1 VADLEPTP
9 VGDGGGVLASISNAI
24 VAMHREHFGRGAT
37 RARTSM
43 RDDCIVCILEGI
55 YNPGE
60 QTLIDAGQF
69 NAVRQNRTS
78 FQDAM
83 QPLFTAR
90 IEELTGRSVRGCFS
104 QCQADPDMAVEIF
117 VLWPVAASDAPDVPL
132 PA

>member
-1 VADLEPTP
+1 MAELEPAP
-9 VGDGGGVLASISNAI
+9 GGDGGSLLASVSNAI

-43 RDDCIVCILEGI
+43 HDDCVVCILEGI

-69 NAVRQNRTS
+69 NAVRQNRTN

-83 QPLFTAR
+83 QARFTAR
-90 IEELTGRSVRGCFS
+90 VEEITGRSVRACFS
-104 QCQADPDMAVEIF
+104 QCQADPEMAVEIF
-117 VLWPVAASDAPDVPL
+117 VLWPVAASGDAAAPP